1 MSEIKTNQKSNAKW
15 VVLPS
20 ASDVAD
26 SALDIILTAAK
37 AAIQDHGEFRIV
49 LAGGSTPEQVY
60 AILAGKSE
68 DWKNWKFYLGDERCL
83 PVDDPERNSKMIYSI
98 LLKNIDLPD
107 ENIHFMPSEKGSDIA
122 AHEYAKTIQSGIP
135 FDLVMLGMG
144 EDGHTASLFPGHE
157 HKDNELVHAVHNAP
171 KPPAERVSLSAKC
184 LSQSQQLLIMT
195 TGKGKKTAIIKWRN
209 GEPLPISRITS
220 LGDITILLD
229 QNASPN

>member
-1 MSEIKTNQKSNAKW
+1 MGEIETNKKSNTKW
-15 VVLPS
+15 IVLPS

-49 LAGGSTPEQVY
+49 LAGGSTPEHVY

-107 ENIHFMPSEKGSDIA
+107 ENIYFIPSEK
-122 AHEYAKTIQSGIP
+122 ETQTIFKSY
-135 FDLVMLGMG
+135 
-144 EDGHTASLFPGHE
+144 
-157 HKDNELVHAVHNAP
+157 
-171 KPPAERVSLSAKC
+171 
-184 LSQSQQLLIMT
+184 
-195 TGKGKKTAIIKWRN
+195 
-209 GEPLPISRITS
+209 
-220 LGDITILLD
+220 
-229 QNASPN
+229 